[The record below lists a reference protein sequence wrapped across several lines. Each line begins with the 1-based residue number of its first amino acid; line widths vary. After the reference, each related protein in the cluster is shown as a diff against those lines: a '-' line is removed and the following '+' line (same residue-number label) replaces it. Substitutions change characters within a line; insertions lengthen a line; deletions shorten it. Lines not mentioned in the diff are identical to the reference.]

1 MKQSKLEMIGI
12 TVNNI
17 NRYGRDNPGWQDM
30 VFDKGN
36 ESMGI
41 SHKVYQGDR
50 IVMRA
55 NNLSDMLATLEGYF
69 IAQSIN
75 RTGRSD

>member
-1 MKQSKLEMIGI
+1 MKQSKLEMIEI

-17 NRYGRDNPGWQDM
+17 NRYGRDNPDWKDL

-50 IVMRA
+50 IIMRA
-55 NNLSDMLATLEGYF
+55 NNLSDVLATLEGYY